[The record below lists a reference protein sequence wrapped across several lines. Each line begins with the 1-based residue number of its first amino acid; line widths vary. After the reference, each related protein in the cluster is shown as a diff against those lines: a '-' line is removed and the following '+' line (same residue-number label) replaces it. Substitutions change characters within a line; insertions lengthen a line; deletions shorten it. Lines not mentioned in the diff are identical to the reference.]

1 MNAFAFFECLG
12 FECPGFEWLGFE
24 FDTRR
29 TEPAEKAG
37 FRLRQPEP
45 AEKAGFRLRQAGYVT
60 GRTFV
65 GAQVS

>member
-1 MNAFAFFECLG
+1 LNAFAFFECLG

-24 FDTRR
+24 FDARR
-29 TEPAEKAG
+29 TE
-37 FRLRQPEP
+37 L

>member
-1 MNAFAFFECLG
+1 LNAFAFFECLG

-24 FDTRR
+24 WLGLEFDARR
-29 TEPAEKAG
+29 TE
-37 FRLRQPEP
+37 L